1 MIDEL
6 RQIAV
11 FSKVVE
17 HGSLRKAAAALDISP
32 SVVSHHVSQLETK
45 LGVAL
50 LYRSTRKLTLTR
62 EGEVL
67 LGAARQM
74 MEAVETGLDQV
85 TGKSTEPT
93 GELSVTIPSVL
104 VHSPITKAI
113 ARFHQNFPKIRLDI
127 DYTDERKP
135 LIENRIDV
143 AIRMTLNRERSPN
156 RKTILKAQRYIVAA
170 RTYMEARE
178 PIEHPSQLLD
188 LDWIDLK
195 PVRQNRLVLTK
206 DGEDDVSLSPH
217 ASIQANSAIGRYYLA
232 RASSGVAVVP
242 GFVARHDLADG
253 RVVQLCEDWQIEPL
267 EVFAEWHSN
276 TPRQSITQL
285 FVNQISESLAFH
297 NKAGGL

>member
-127 DYTDERKP
+127 DYTDERKA

-143 AIRMTLNRERSPN
+143 AIRMTLNRDRSPN
-156 RKTILKAQRYIVAA
+156 RKSILKAQRYIVAA
-170 RTYMEARE
+170 RTYME
-178 PIEHPSQLLD
+178 
-188 LDWIDLK
+188 
-195 PVRQNRLVLTK
+195 
-206 DGEDDVSLSPH
+206 
-217 ASIQANSAIGRYYLA
+217 A

-242 GFVARHDLADG
+242 GFVARHDLSDG
-253 RVVQLCEDWQIEPL
+253 RVVRLCDDWQIEPL